1 MYFPI
6 LILHS
11 LLRWVVLAAGL
22 WAVVRALGGLIFRRP
37 WTPTDAQSGRWFSIS
52 LDLQVL
58 LGLLLYAFLSPIAS
72 HAFADMGAA
81 MRDPI
86 LRFWAVEHVTMML
99 AALVLAHIGS
109 ARARRAST
117 SAAKHRTSLIFY
129 ALALLAVL
137 AAIPWPFMADARP
150 LFRLF

>member
-22 WAVVRALGGLIFRRP
+22 WSVARALGGLVSRRP
-37 WTPTDAQSGRWFSIS
+37 WTPTDVQAGRWFTIS
-52 LDLQVL
+52 LDVQVL

-72 HAFADMGAA
+72 QAFTDMGAA

-86 LRFWAVEHVTMML
+86 LRFWAVEHVVMML

-109 ARARRAST
+109 ARARRASA

-137 AAIPWPFMADARP
+137 TAIPWPFMADARP
-150 LFRLF
+150 LLRLF